1 MAHYIRGFSAPVTN
15 SNIVGLYGEVR
26 LTTVNVEKVIS
37 PLDLVV
43 PNYPSDDGEILEV
56 ASNDAADIGIT
67 LLVQGLDSDFVAIT
81 EEVELN
87 GTSPVLTI
95 KKFARV
101 NFVSNVSETPH
112 VGFVTVS
119 NLGSSLAYRSCSP
132 ESQVSLDSFYTIPKD
147 RKFYV
152 DSAYAAITRDAN
164 GQAINT
170 VSIYYKPLGLAT
182 RRSFKFSQS
191 ATGNSS
197 VYYPNDIPSELPG
210 GAEIYL
216 TAFASDG
223 TVDKPTEVVQR
234 LTMGLR

>member
-1 MAHYIRGFSAPVTN
+1 MAHNIRGFSAPVSN

-26 LTTVNVEKVIS
+26 LTTVNVEKLIS
-37 PLDLVV
+37 PLDLDK
-43 PNYPSDDGEILEV
+43 PNYPSDSGESVQLQSDDANDTAVTILV
-56 ASNDAADIGIT
+56 K
-67 LLVQGLDSDFVAIT
+67 GLDANFVELVEA
-81 EEVELN
+81 VELN
-87 GTSPVLTI
+87 GTTPVQTT
-95 KKFARV
+95 KAFARI
-101 NFVSNVSETPH
+101 NFLSNISETPH
-112 VGFVTVS
+112 VGFVTVT
-119 NLGSSLAYRSCSP
+119 NLLGDVDYRSCSP
-132 ESQVSLDSFYTIPKD
+132 EAQVSLDSFYTIPKD

-170 VSIYYKPLGLAT
+170 VSIYYKPFEMAT

-216 TAFASDG
+216 TAFASDATG
-223 TVDKPTEVVQR
+223 DKPTEVVQR
-234 LTMGLR
+234 LTLGLR